1 MSEKLLS
8 LCWRTYCTGKF
19 RVLNLL
25 DDNHLIYFDGIVEL
39 LLSSNWETLSGSY
52 LICIFKYISYL

>member
-52 LICIFKYISYL
+52 LICIF